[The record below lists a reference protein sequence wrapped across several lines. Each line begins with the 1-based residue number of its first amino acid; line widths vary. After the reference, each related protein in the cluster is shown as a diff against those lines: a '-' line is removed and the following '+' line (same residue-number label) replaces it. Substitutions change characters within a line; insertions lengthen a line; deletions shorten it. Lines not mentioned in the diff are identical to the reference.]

1 MNIQLTTILLTERSR
16 RGSRGV
22 LQELKG
28 QLGLNSRLPE
38 TTGEWMGEIAS
49 RYGWPTVRL
58 VAILLCSHPVGA
70 FRETPLVLVESAR
83 DKNLAKDVDEARWT
97 PLMGWIGR
105 EVHRLWTRIRSGA
118 RRKEYGRVLESAI
131 FSIDVETP
139 MRVSSEKVS
148 MRDIRRWLWL
158 PQEASLGETRIG
170 ADLFRQLPEIRDW
183 YEANHPRLSKY
194 TMEQAA
200 RAAEDWHH
208 GLHGGVV
215 LPRGSVRRGELVLVH
230 PDSDVND
237 PDGFWT
243 IQRLTSRHQ
252 YEDEGRALRHCV
264 GGGGYW
270 VQHEIGNTEIYSVR
284 DEHGDPVLTIEVTV
298 QHDDGVVI
306 PKSIEQIKGKN
317 NEVPLRIIARE
328 QTSSGHD
335 VSMALSGAQ
344 ALIDH
349 LRAIAEEHDETL
361 ELCSDVAGMRLHD
374 PDDSFMDDIAS
385 GDVLM
390 DQAMASAIA
399 ELVHDNYNQNLVRA
413 WAQAT
418 EDGHSEYLAPVIA
431 WEQMGI
437 VEEMRPPSM
446 VNLEDWVHER
456 HGRYLERSGDGDEIS
471 PWVMLFEEDL
481 VSPSDPTAKITIRG
495 VCWIGFSGES
505 DWDVSSDWYLL
516 THSELR
522 YEDADGSF
530 ETPGFEDFE
539 ERHSPE
545 RALEHSTHTGKNL
558 DGTEKKYTYT
568 SWDELDLLSSFTHV
582 SHPSIWKVASGDP
595 GPQLRPIIERMDD
608 WIRDGA
614 LYEALDELNIAQER
628 AVVTG
633 PFRDELSRLWKLAAD
648 DRLLANGKT
657 AIARA
662 NARAEEKA
670 AAKAAKDG
678 ET

>member
-1 MNIQLTTILLTERSR
+1 MECGDIHTGITQQTPHVTDQAWLVFVVEIQHVWGNFCFHAHIIDLNHTGFVIAEKSSRNDALATIRLHSQAHQGRIIRGPFDRGLGNRNPAVLGDDRCVDHIYRIHQR
-16 RGSRGV
+16 RQQTFKHNRGQGFGVQGSGMSGIFDGHS
-22 LQELKG
+22 LQ
-28 QLGLNSRLPE
+28 
-38 TTGEWMGEIAS
+38 TG
-49 RYGWPTVRL
+49 
-58 VAILLCSHPVGA
+58 
-70 FRETPLVLVESAR
+70 FRDL
-83 DKNLAKDVDEARWT
+83 
-97 PLMGWIGR
+97 
-105 EVHRLWTRIRSGA
+105 SG
-118 RRKEYGRVLESAI
+118 KL
-131 FSIDVETP
+131 
-139 MRVSSEKVS
+139 
-148 MRDIRRWLWL
+148 
-158 PQEASLGETRIG
+158 

-252 YEDEGRALRHCV
+252 YQDEGRALRHCV

-270 VQHEIGNTEIYSVR
+270 AQHERGDTEVYSVR